1 MAAVSGGKANEG
13 GKLASAKQVL
23 SLATKLPF
31 HHHLHHPPKTTQEY
45 GDIEWKDI
53 VDRGKILRN
62 EPDRGSLE
70 TRRRSL
76 SDSDVPLLSPKSPK
90 SPNRR
95 VVFDLR
101 NSRNVVKDFTLYE
114 EDEEEE
120 EEEEEGEDALNMSGF
135 ILYEEG
141 ADAEH
146 EGTYGSNRDE
156 GFLVNAILPSGE
168 RVTVSITVCCLH
180 TNLKQIIIFRL

>member
-1 MAAVSGGKANEG
+1 MAAVSGGKAKEG

-31 HHHLHHPPKTTQEY
+31 HHHLHHPPKSTKEY
-45 GDIEWKDI
+45 GETEWKDI
-53 VDRGKILRN
+53 VDRGKILWK
-62 EPDRGSLE
+62 ESEGSLD

-120 EEEEEGEDALNMSGF
+120 EEEEDEGDVLNMSGF

-141 ADAEH
+141 TEAEH
-146 EGTYGSNRDE
+146 EGTYGSNRDD

-168 RVTVSITVCCLH
+168 RVTVRLTVC
-180 TNLKQIIIFRL
+180 